1 MTTPQAPP
9 REPSA
14 PGLPA
19 GIGSRLFT
27 SLPRTGQRLKAEQYV
42 RGLLALRG
50 RKTIRN
56 ISDYIGGDATL
67 QNVHHFISVSP
78 WDWRPVRQSLA
89 RQVRS
94 LLGQDAWVVRP
105 TVIPKA
111 GQHSIGVGQ
120 QYVPH
125 LRETINGQQ
134 AVGAW
139 AVSERAAVPV
149 DWRLVLPRRWTEGPG
164 RQRASIPA
172 ETRGGSPEECIR
184 EIVTDPHGVVA
195 PAPRPLV
202 VDAAGADAVT
212 IAHQL
217 AATGQT
223 FIVRADRDTRLRIDG
238 SVLPAYGGRLRS
250 AEELISTLTRLR
262 RPVHVEGRRT
272 VAAAVPVAASPL
284 PSVTRTMGAGAHRML
299 LVGEWSVEARS
310 DVRLWLTNAGGQSLP
325 AVLRLTRLSDVVAR
339 DFERISERVGVRDF
353 TGRSYPGWHHHVT
366 LASVA
371 HFAAVLEGAD
381 HLLADEAVA
390 WCRAQDVGDKNIP
403 TDR

>member
-1 MTTPQAPP
+1 MTSPQAPP

-19 GIGSRLFT
+19 GLGSRLFT
-27 SLPRTGQRLKAEQYV
+27 SLPRAGQRLKAEQYV

-50 RKTIRN
+50 RKTLRN
-56 ISDYIGGDATL
+56 ISDCIGGDATL

-78 WDWRPVRQSLA
+78 WDWRPVRQALA

-94 LLGQDAWVVRP
+94 LLGHEAWVVRP

-111 GQHSIGVGQ
+111 GRHSIGVDQ

-125 LRETINGQQ
+125 LGEIINGQQ

-139 AVSERAAVPV
+139 VASERAAVPV
-149 DWRLVLPRRWTEGPG
+149 DWRLVLPRRWTEGPV

-172 ETRGGSPEECIR
+172 EARGGSPEECIR
-184 EIVTDPHGVVA
+184 ELVTDPHGVVA

-202 VDAAGADAVT
+202 VDAEGADAVAL
-212 IAHQL
+212 AHQL
-217 AATGQT
+217 AGRGQA
-223 FIVRADRDTRLRIDG
+223 FIVRAGRDTRLRIDA
-238 SVLPAYGGRLRS
+238 SVLPAYGERLRS
-250 AEELISTLTRLR
+250 AEELIATLTRLR
-262 RPVHVEGRRT
+262 RPVRTEGGHT
-272 VAAAVPVAASPL
+272 IAAAVPVVAPQL
-284 PSVTRTMGAGAHRML
+284 PSGPRDLGAGPHGLL

-325 AVLRLTRLSDVVAR
+325 SVLRLTRLSDVVQR
-339 DFERISERVGVRDF
+339 DFDRISERVGVRDF

-371 HFAAVLEGAD
+371 HFAAVLAD
-381 HLLADEAVA
+381 TDRLLADEAVA
-390 WCRAQDVGDKNIP
+390 WCRAQDSGDENIP
-403 TDR
+403 TGR